1 MISNL
6 SFLHT
11 AVNPLTKGFLG
22 PHQAQSEGDAP
33 RLLLQHLGH
42 LVVSTAYDALVID
55 GLYVVP
61 DTHGLQ
67 AVYGAALLY
76 SLQKKNKHQKSWGG
90 REGRPQVSSLDLDES
105 ISGSVVRDGEPQSI
119 LRLRHLHLLRLASD
133 VSEDEVFQANLPPQQ
148 FLHVHFMRV
157 ERAEQNLNTEQGY
170 KSVYKCFTPVWTR
183 VPIYIVKKKS
193 QNRF

>member
-1 MISNL
+1 MSPRLRRILRSNYF
-6 SFLHT
+6 SVCDFKSIIFAPSIEAST
-11 AVNPLTKGFLG
+11 YFPLTKGFLG

-76 SLQKKNKHQKSWGG
+76 SLQRNKQ
-90 REGRPQVSSLDLDES
+90 
-105 ISGSVVRDGEPQSI
+105 
-119 LRLRHLHLLRLASD
+119 
-133 VSEDEVFQANLPPQQ
+133 
-148 FLHVHFMRV
+148 
-157 ERAEQNLNTEQGY
+157 
-170 KSVYKCFTPVWTR
+170 
-183 VPIYIVKKKS
+183 
-193 QNRF
+193 